1 MPRSLIIC
9 SGCKG
14 GVGKSMVTMCIVDYF
29 AHEKKRSILL
39 IDGDAANP
47 DVYRQYDKSKPN
59 GDEESCDSGNPH
71 AGKEGVSRKMIPLGD
86 EEEEWTDLVEECEN
100 AADSDVIVSTP
111 AGHVQRLVQADTYF
125 SAAVEELNR
134 RAVLLWVINGQ
145 RDCVELLRQYLD
157 NRPSNAVTVHVV
169 RNAGLARRFD
179 LFNNTNTAQM
189 VTNAGGKI
197 ITLPKIVRQV
207 TDRMYSGRRETLREI
222 AEGRSIPVAERAAA
236 RRFRRCVWPL
246 LDDLGLTDE

>member
-1 MPRSLIIC
+1 MR
-9 SGCKG
+9 
-14 GVGKSMVTMCIVDYF
+14 
-29 AHEKKRSILL
+29 
-39 IDGDAANP
+39 
-47 DVYRQYDKSKPN
+47 
-59 GDEESCDSGNPH
+59 SGNPH

-179 LFNNTNTAQM
+179 LFNNTTYGTDGDERRRQDYYAAENRSAGYGQD
-189 VTNAGGKI
+189 VLGAAGNAPGNRG
-197 ITLPKIVRQV
+197 RQEYP
-207 TDRMYSGRRETLREI
+207 RCR
-222 AEGRSIPVAERAAA
+222 EGRSAPVQTPVCG
-236 RRFRRCVWPL
+236 RC
-246 LDDLGLTDE
+246 LTTWA